1 MNYKIES
8 IGNNT
13 VIAVNRTVNENEK
26 IEYEKTDERYYEYK
40 MITGNNIPVFLSC
53 KSVFENDVEI
63 IEYNINSMRSIESLS
78 ENNKLCYTELLMLV
92 RTLKE
97 ARETI
102 SDYLLSKEGL
112 ELDPKLIFYDTKNKS
127 LRYCFYP
134 WEEMEQFASYSKLS
148 EFLLSAIDYQD
159 EKAVDLVYKMYASVL
174 NKDYEF
180 EKLVK
185 DELQPKSPN
194 EYEIN
199 VEDNVRREL
208 DIERVSYR
216 LSTLSVICFTL
227 FVTFSISLMTLSC
240 VSRRLFIHLMS
251 NPTTISVISVIM
263 CLLAFIPISNISDI
277 RRTKRRAVRVQ
288 KTC

>member
-13 VIAVNRTVNENEK
+13 VVTVNRIVNENEK
-26 IEYEKTDERYYEYK
+26 ADERLYEYK

-53 KSVFENDVEI
+53 KSVFENDAEI
-63 IEYNINSMRSIESLS
+63 IEYNVNSMRSIEALS
-78 ENNKLCYTELLMLV
+78 ENNKLCYSELLMLI

-97 ARETI
+97 AREAM

-112 ELDPKLIFYDTKNKS
+112 ELDPRLIFYDTKNKS

-134 WEEMEQFASYSKLS
+134 WEEMDQFVSYSKLS

-159 EKAVDLVYKMYASVL
+159 EKAVDLAYKMYASVL

-185 DELQPKSPN
+185 DDLQPESPHDH
-194 EYEIN
+194 EIK
-199 VEDNVRREL
+199 VEDNVRSVLVTEK
-208 DIERVSYR
+208 VAYR
-216 LSTLSVICFTL
+216 LSTLSVICLTL
-227 FVTFSISLMTLSC
+227 FATLSVGLVTLFC
-240 VSRRLFIHLMS
+240 INRRLFIHLMDDS
-251 NPTTISVISVIM
+251 TIISIISAVTCI
-263 CLLAFIPISNISDI
+263 LVFVPITNISDI
-277 RRTKRRAVRVQ
+277 RRTKRRAVHVQ